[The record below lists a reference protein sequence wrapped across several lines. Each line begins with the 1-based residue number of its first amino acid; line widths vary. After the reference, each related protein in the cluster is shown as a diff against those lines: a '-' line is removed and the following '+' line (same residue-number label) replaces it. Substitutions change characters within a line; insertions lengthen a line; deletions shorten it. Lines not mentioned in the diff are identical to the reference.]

1 MLPNIDRACG
11 RHLRKWEPAHLFLPN
26 VTDDPRAN
34 ILILILVA
42 LLTLWFRH
50 CNKQADRRER
60 VIEGS
65 GEFRYTI

>member
-1 MLPNIDRACG
+1 MDGTCVSDNMPNF
-11 RHLRKWEPAHLFLPN
+11 FLPH
-26 VTDDPRAN
+26 TDDRRAN

-50 CNKQADRRER
+50 CNKQANRGER

-65 GEFRYTI
+65 ELFRYTI